1 MVYLQVYVRRAYIA
15 YELSCVQHHQLEGGL
30 CVVEFNFLLP
40 SSHPNR
46 FVFSFWDF
54 NSPIW
59 EATNTLSFRPW
70 VSFDLSLQTSVD
82 SPLECYTYPPV
93 AL

>member
-1 MVYLQVYVRRAYIA
+1 MWVVCVSVKFIRSYVYLNVVYSKVYVRRAYIA

-46 FVFSFWDF
+46 FVW
-54 NSPIW
+54 N
-59 EATNTLSFRPW
+59 LK
-70 VSFDLSLQTSVD
+70 
-82 SPLECYTYPPV
+82 
-93 AL
+93 

>member
-1 MVYLQVYVRRAYIA
+1 MRRAYIA

-46 FVFSFWDF
+46 FVFILKRRLFILNVFWGILIVYLGEGGND
-54 NSPIW
+54 N
-59 EATNTLSFRPW
+59 
-70 VSFDLSLQTSVD
+70 
-82 SPLECYTYPPV
+82 
-93 AL
+93 